1 MEWALLAI
9 AIGILVVALASYGNT
24 IARLG
29 GIERKLNALLR
40 HHGVDPT
47 QGLPLSDRVKQ
58 LAADPA
64 RKIEAIKVYR
74 EETGAGVAEAK
85 EAVEAFINSKSAVAP
100 NQPLQPTPK
109 MHDLL
114 HSRVRQGLLSQDRG
128 RGRAEVA
135 RPNHALQQT
144 AAEILVSRSVKALS
158 AAAAAEL
165 YRSPL
170 RGWGTSV
177 SRSDPGMIPAN

>member
-1 MEWALLAI
+1 MSFGEGGEAMEWALLAI

-64 RKIEAIKVYR
+64 RKIEAIKVYC
-74 EETGAGVAEAK
+74 EETGGGLAEAK
-85 EAVEAFINSKSAVAP
+85 EAVEAFINSK
-100 NQPLQPTPK
+100 
-109 MHDLL
+109 
-114 HSRVRQGLLSQDRG
+114 
-128 RGRAEVA
+128 
-135 RPNHALQQT
+135 
-144 AAEILVSRSVKALS
+144 
-158 AAAAAEL
+158 
-165 YRSPL
+165 
-170 RGWGTSV
+170 
-177 SRSDPGMIPAN
+177 